1 MQGQMQISADLE
13 ALSTAAA
20 KRWVA
25 LASEAIAARGE
36 FHAALSGGATPRRLY
51 ERLAAA
57 PFARAIDWLCVHIYF
72 TDERCVPPDHQ
83 DSNFHMASEALL
95 RHVLIPP
102 EQIHRIGVTLA
113 YIRQDAAA
121 YAELLRKHLPK
132 SVAPGIL
139 PPVPYREERQRR
151 VLPMSQEAGCRER
164 PTLVRPCTSKEGVPQ
179 FDLVLLGLG
188 PDGHIASLF
197 PAAGIAVTERED
209 RYAVAVYADRLKAW
223 RISLSL
229 PVIAHAKH
237 ILMLA
242 AGKEKAEVVRR
253 ALGAPESPPLP
264 VQRLQP
270 VHEMEWYLDEA
281 AAAQLRDRVNG

>member
-1 MQGQMQISADLE
+1 
-13 ALSTAAA
+13 
-20 KRWVA
+20 VA
-25 LASEAIAARGE
+25 LAAEAIAARGE
-36 FHAALSGGATPRRLY
+36 FRLALSGGATPKRLY

-57 PFARAIDWLCVHIYF
+57 PFAREIDWSYAHIYF
-72 TDERCVPPDHQ
+72 TDERCVQPDHP
-83 DSNFHMASEALL
+83 DSNFRMASEALL
-95 RHVLIPP
+95 RHVLILP

-121 YAELLRKHLPK
+121 YAELLRKHLHK
-132 SVAPGIL
+132 
-139 PPVPYREERQRR
+139 
-151 VLPMSQEAGCRER
+151 
-164 PTLVRPCTSKEGVPQ
+164 SKEGMPQ

-229 PVIAHAKH
+229 PVIAHAEH

-242 AGKEKAEVVRR
+242 AGKEKTGIVRR

-270 VHEMEWYLDEA
+270 VHEMEWYLDGA

>member
-1 MQGQMQISADLE
+1 M
-13 ALSTAAA
+13 
-20 KRWVA
+20 
-25 LASEAIAARGE
+25 
-36 FHAALSGGATPRRLY
+36 ALSGGATPKRLY

-57 PFARAIDWLCVHIYF
+57 PFAREIDWSRVHIYF
-72 TDERCVPPDHQ
+72 TDERCVPPDHP

-95 RHVLIPP
+95 RHVLTPP
-102 EQIHRIGVTLA
+102 GHIHRIRISLA
-113 YIRQDAAA
+113 TIRQDAAA
-121 YAELLRKHLPK
+121 YAEVLRKHLPK
-132 SVAPGIL
+132 SASG
-139 PPVPYREERQRR
+139 
-151 VLPMSQEAGCRER
+151 M
-164 PTLVRPCTSKEGVPQ
+164 PQ

-242 AGKEKAEVVRR
+242 AGEEKAAIVRR
-253 ALGAPESPPLP
+253 ALGAAESPVLP

-270 VHEMEWYLDEA
+270 VHEMEWYLDAA
-281 AAAQLRDRVNG
+281 AAAQLRDRVDG

>member
-1 MQGQMQISADLE
+1 MQRQIRILADPE
-13 ALSTAAA
+13 ALSTATA
-20 KRWVA
+20 KRWLV
-25 LASEAIAARGE
+25 LAAEAIAARGE
-36 FHAALSGGATPRRLY
+36 FHMALSGGATPKRLY

-57 PFARAIDWLCVHIYF
+57 PFAREIDWSRVHIYF
-72 TDERCVPPDHQ
+72 TDERCVPPDHP

-102 EQIHRIGVTLA
+102 GHIHRIRISLA
-113 YIRQDAAA
+113 TIRQDAAA
-121 YAELLRKHLPK
+121 YAEVLRKHLPK
-132 SVAPGIL
+132 SNQG
-139 PPVPYREERQRR
+139 
-151 VLPMSQEAGCRER
+151 M
-164 PTLVRPCTSKEGVPQ
+164 PQ

-197 PAAGIAVTERED
+197 PAGGIAVTERED

-242 AGKEKAEVVRR
+242 AGEEKAAIVRR
-253 ALGAPESPPLP
+253 ALGAAESPVLP

-270 VHEMEWYLDEA
+270 VHEMEWYLDAA
-281 AAAQLRDRVNG
+281 AAAQLRDRVDG

>member
-1 MQGQMQISADLE
+1 MQGQIRISADLG
-13 ALSTAAA
+13 ALSAAAA
-20 KRWVA
+20 KRWVV
-25 LASEAIAARGE
+25 LAAEAITARSE
-36 FHAALSGGATPRRLY
+36 FHVALSGGATPKRLY

-57 PFARAIDWLCVHIYF
+57 PFVREIDWSCVHIYF
-72 TDERCVPPDHQ
+72 TDERCVLPDHP

-102 EQIHRIGVTLA
+102 GQIHRIGVSLA
-113 YIRQDAAA
+113 TIRQDAAA
-121 YAELLRKHLPK
+121 YAELLRKHLRK
-132 SVAPGIL
+132 
-139 PPVPYREERQRR
+139 
-151 VLPMSQEAGCRER
+151 
-164 PTLVRPCTSKEGVPQ
+164 SKEGVPQ

-188 PDGHIASLF
+188 PDGHVASLF

-229 PVIAHAKH
+229 PVIAHARH

-242 AGKEKAEVVRR
+242 AGEEKAGIVRR

-270 VHEMEWYLDEA
+270 VHEMEWYLDQA
-281 AAAQLRDRVNG
+281 AAAQLRDRVIG

>member
-1 MQGQMQISADLE
+1 MQGQIRISADLE

-25 LASEAIAARGE
+25 LAAEVIAARGE
-36 FHAALSGGATPRRLY
+36 FRVALSGGATPKRLY

-57 PFARAIDWLCVHIYF
+57 PFACEIDWSCVHIYF
-72 TDERCVPPDHQ
+72 TDERCVPPDHR

-102 EQIHRIGVTLA
+102 EQIHRIGVSLA
-113 YIRQDAAA
+113 TIRQDAAA

-132 SVAPGIL
+132 S
-139 PPVPYREERQRR
+139 
-151 VLPMSQEAGCRER
+151 
-164 PTLVRPCTSKEGVPQ
+164 KEGMPQ

-197 PAAGIAVTERED
+197 PAGCTAITGRED
-209 RYAVAVYADRLKAW
+209 RYVVAVYADRLRAW

-242 AGKEKAEVVRR
+242 AGEEKAAIVHR
-253 ALGAPESPPLP
+253 ALDAPESPPLP

>member
-1 MQGQMQISADLE
+1 MQVQIRLSADLE

-25 LASEAIAARGE
+25 LAAGAIAARGE
-36 FHAALSGGATPRRLY
+36 FHVALSGGATPKRLY
-51 ERLAAA
+51 ERLAAV
-57 PFARAIDWLCVHIYF
+57 PFAREIDWSCVHIYF

-102 EQIHRIGVTLA
+102 EQIHRIGVSLV

-132 SVAPGIL
+132 S
-139 PPVPYREERQRR
+139 EEG
-151 VLPMSQEAGCRER
+151 M
-164 PTLVRPCTSKEGVPQ
+164 PQ

-209 RYAVAVYADRLKAW
+209 RYAVAVYADRLNAW

-229 PVIAHAKH
+229 PVIAHARH

-242 AGKEKAEVVRR
+242 AGEKKAGIVRR

-270 VHEMEWYLDEA
+270 VYEMEWYLEQA
-281 AAAQLRDRVNG
+281 AATQLPDRVNG

>member
-1 MQGQMQISADLE
+1 MQRQIRISADLE

-20 KRWVA
+20 SRWVA
-25 LASEAIAARGE
+25 LAAEAIAARGE
-36 FHAALSGGATPRRLY
+36 FHVALSGGATPRRLY

-57 PFARAIDWLCVHIYF
+57 PFAREIDWSCVHIYF

-102 EQIHRIGVTLA
+102 EQIHRIGISLA

-132 SVAPGIL
+132 SVAPGVL
-139 PPVPYREERQRR
+139 PP
-151 VLPMSQEAGCRER
+151 A
-164 PTLVRPCTSKEGVPQ
+164 TLVRPCTSKESMPQ

-209 RYAVAVYADRLKAW
+209 RYAVAVYVDRLKAW

-229 PVIAHAKH
+229 PVIAHARH

-242 AGKEKAEVVRR
+242 AGEEKAGIVRR
-253 ALGAPESPPLP
+253 ALDAPESPPLP

-270 VHEMEWYLDEA
+270 VHEMEWYLDQA
-281 AAAQLRDRVNG
+281 AAAQLRDRVNR

>member
-1 MQGQMQISADLE
+1 MQRQIRISADLE

-36 FHAALSGGATPRRLY
+36 FHVALSGGATPRRLY

-57 PFARAIDWLCVHIYF
+57 PFAREIDWLCVHIYF

-83 DSNFHMASEALL
+83 DSNFWMASEALL

-113 YIRQDAAA
+113 TIRQDAAA

-132 SVAPGIL
+132 SVAP
-139 PPVPYREERQRR
+139 
-151 VLPMSQEAGCRER
+151 
-164 PTLVRPCTSKEGVPQ
+164 GVPQ

-229 PVIAHAKH
+229 PVIAHAEH

-242 AGKEKAEVVRR
+242 AGKEKTGIVRR

-281 AAAQLRDRVNG
+281 AAAQLHDRVNG

>member
-1 MQGQMQISADLE
+1 MQGQIRISADLE
-13 ALSTAAA
+13 ALSAAAA
-20 KRWVA
+20 KRWVG
-25 LASEAIAARGE
+25 LAAEAVTARSE
-36 FHAALSGGATPRRLY
+36 FHVALSGGATPKRLY

-57 PFARAIDWLCVHIYF
+57 PFVREIAWSCVHIYF
-72 TDERCVPPDHQ
+72 TDERCVPPGHP

-102 EQIHRIGVTLA
+102 EQIHRIGVSLA
-113 YIRQDAAA
+113 TIRQDAAA
-121 YAELLRKHLPK
+121 YAGLLRKHLRK
-132 SVAPGIL
+132 
-139 PPVPYREERQRR
+139 
-151 VLPMSQEAGCRER
+151 
-164 PTLVRPCTSKEGVPQ
+164 SKEGVPQ

-188 PDGHIASLF
+188 SDGHIASLF

-229 PVIAHAKH
+229 PVIAHARH

-242 AGKEKAEVVRR
+242 AGEEKAGIVRR

-270 VHEMEWYLDEA
+270 VHEMEWYLDQA

>member
-1 MQGQMQISADLE
+1 M
-13 ALSTAAA
+13 
-20 KRWVA
+20 A
-25 LASEAIAARGE
+25 LAAEAIAARGE
-36 FHAALSGGATPRRLY
+36 FHVALSGGATPKRLY
-51 ERLAAA
+51 ERLAAV
-57 PFARAIDWLCVHIYF
+57 PFARKIAWPCVHIYF
-72 TDERCVPPDHQ
+72 TDERCVPPDHP
-83 DSNFHMASEALL
+83 DSNFHMANEALL

-102 EQIHRIGVTLA
+102 GHIHRIGISLA
-113 YIRQDAAA
+113 TIRRDAAA
-121 YAELLRKHLPK
+121 YAGLLRKHLPK

-139 PPVPYREERQRR
+139 PPVPYRDA
-151 VLPMSQEAGCRER
+151 PMSQEAGCRER
-164 PTLVRPCTSKEGVPQ
+164 PTLAGPFASALPCTSKEGMPQ

-229 PVIAHAKH
+229 PVIAHARH

-242 AGKEKAEVVRR
+242 AGEAKAAIVQR
-253 ALGAPESPPLP
+253 ALGAPESPVLP

-270 VHEMEWYLDEA
+270 AHEMEWYLDEA
-281 AAAQLRDRVNG
+281 AAAQLRDRVTR